1 MVPSVRPPLRRPA
14 GVTGAAL
21 PDPLGAV
28 VARLRCPVCAEPV
41 ELTGDRPRVLACPRG
56 HRFDVARQG
65 HVVLVPGGSK
75 LRSDTTDMVG
85 ARDRVLASGMYDPL
99 RAALVDAAVVDAAVV
114 DDAAAQVPGLVVDL
128 GAGTGAWTAAV
139 LDALPER
146 HGVALELSVPA
157 LRRAARAHPRLAA
170 VGADLT
176 RPLPLADGC
185 VGLALAVFAPLPDL
199 EELGRVSVPGSR
211 LIVVTP
217 TPAHLAGLRERLG
230 LLDVPASKPERL
242 VRRLFPTWEPVG
254 QVEVVAPVTFGPA
267 LAADVVAMGPN
278 AWHADVARVTGLAAL
293 PARLHDTLAVTVTT
307 LSRR

>member
-1 MVPSVRPPLRRPA
+1 MVPSERSPLRRPAA

-21 PDPLGAV
+21 PDPLGTV
-28 VARLRCPVCAEPV
+28 VGRLRCPVCAEPV
-41 ELTGDRPRVLACPRG
+41 GLTGDRPRALACPRG

-75 LRSDTTDMVG
+75 LRADTTDMVG
-85 ARDRVLASGMYDPL
+85 ARERVLASGTYDPL
-99 RAALVDAAVVDAAVV
+99 RAAVVDAALAAA
-114 DDAAAQVPGLVVDL
+114 AAAQVPGLVVDL

-176 RPLPLADGC
+176 RPLPLADGS
-185 VGLALAVFAPLPDL
+185 VALALAVFAPLPDL
-199 EELGRVSVPGSR
+199 EELRRVSVPGSR
-211 LIVVTP
+211 LVVVTP

-230 LLDVPASKPERL
+230 LLDVPAGKPERL
-242 VRRLFPTWEPVG
+242 VERLAPTWEPVG
-254 QVEVVAPVTFGPA
+254 RVEVVSPVALGPA

-278 AWHADVARVTGLAAL
+278 AWHAGAARASGLAAL
-293 PARLHDTLAVTVTT
+293 PERLDDTLAVTVTT
-307 LSRR
+307 LTRR